1 MRTIQFIQ
9 KFISVALVSA
19 LIATLPSCQRKPGAH
34 AYLRPLASYID
45 YQKTKQGITLRAKKL
60 SAQDCEPLLGKR
72 ATLLWKK
79 RRRKKPI
86 VPIQLS
92 ITNRT
97 GRLVALQPKNIDL
110 ELTPYNDVAH
120 RLQRSSFAQ
129 AFGKLFGGIAIAGT
143 LIAGSLIALSTSG
156 VLLVV
161 IGSIKAFAPAALI
174 GSSALLITPFFL
186 VIATPALSTATV
198 VRTSRQNA
206 AIKQELKANSL
217 KHTILIEP
225 GETVDKL
232 IFVTKL
238 QYKQEFDI
246 TMRSPHNPQNRIP
259 FHVKLLDQQS

>member
-1 MRTIQFIQ
+1 M
-9 KFISVALVSA
+9 SMLVAV
-19 LIATLPSCQRKPGAH
+19 LPGCKRKPGAH
-34 AYLRPLASYID
+34 AYLRPLSTYID
-45 YQKTKQGITLRAKKL
+45 YHKTKQGITLRAKKL
-60 SAQDCEPLLGKR
+60 SAEDCKSLLGTR
-72 ATLLWKK
+72 AALLFKK

-86 VPIQLS
+86 FPIQIS
-92 ITNRT
+92 ITNQTRS
-97 GRLVALQPKNIDL
+97 LVALQPKDIDL

-143 LIAGSLIALSTSG
+143 LIAGSIIALSTSG

-186 VIATPALSTATV
+186 VVATPAVSTATV
-198 VRTSRQNA
+198 VRTSRQNT

-217 KHTILIEP
+217 RHTVLVEP
-225 GETVDKL
+225 GETLDTL
-232 IFVTKL
+232 IFVTKQ

-246 TMRSPHNPQNRIP
+246 TMRNPHNPQNRIP
-259 FHVKLLDQQS
+259 FHVKLLDHA